1 MYLFILERSCIDV
14 IFVKRFLIS
23 CLIWNF
29 ICIFILIMFF
39 IVVVIVRY
47 VLFEDVILNFILLI
61 VIIRVKGGK
70 NSLSDLY

>member
-1 MYLFILERSCIDV
+1 
-14 IFVKRFLIS
+14 
-23 CLIWNF
+23 
-29 ICIFILIMFF
+29 MFF